1 MSKTEKLNEEQVFK
15 QAFDDDEL
23 ETVAGGDG
31 TGTCGKE
38 ALKARE
44 LFGIDSDT
52 NHCVNM
58 QNRDIYEGGFPNCAA
73 TVEDRSW
80 CGTNDA
86 CHTTAV
92 DYKGMTDCSKA
103 HA

>member
-15 QAFDDDEL
+15 QEIADDEL
-23 ETVAGGDG
+23 EVVAGGDG
-31 TGTCGKE
+31 TRACGKE
-38 ALKARE
+38 MLGARE
-44 LFGIDSDT
+44 FLGIDSDT
-52 NHCVNM
+52 KHCVNM
-58 QNRDIYEGGFPNCAA
+58 QYRDIYEGGFPNCAA
-73 TVEDRSW
+73 SVEDGSW

-86 CHTTAV
+86 CHNTAV